1 MPEMSFAVRWPDGT
15 VRDYYSPSL
24 VIHDH
29 LTVGERLSVTEFH
42 RRATDALT
50 EAGERV
56 RARYGFLC
64 SSAADTAAQVDSA
77 SRAHPG
83 AALVEVV
90 SMHPPLPS
98 ASQPSASQPSASQ
111 PSASPPPAQASPAP
125 DPQENP

>member
-29 LTVGERLSVTEFH
+29 LTVGDRLSVAEFR
-42 RRATDALT
+42 RRATDGLT

-56 RARYGFLC
+56 RERYGFLC
-64 SSAADTAAQVDSA
+64 SSAADTAARVASA

-83 AALVEVV
+83 DALVEVV

-98 ASQPSASQPSASQ
+98 ASPP
-111 PSASPPPAQASPAP
+111 PASPPPAQAPSASP
-125 DPQENP
+125 DPQEHS

>member
-1 MPEMSFAVRWPDGT
+1 MSFAVRWPDGS

-29 LTVGERLSVTEFH
+29 LAVGDRLSVTEFH

-64 SSAADTAAQVDSA
+64 SSAADTATRVTSA

-83 AALVEVV
+83 DALVEVV

-98 ASQPSASQPSASQ
+98 ASQPSAS
-111 PSASPPPAQASPAP
+111 PPPAQASSAAP
-125 DPQENP
+125 EPQEHP

>member
-1 MPEMSFAVRWPDGT
+1 MSFAVRWPDGT

-29 LTVGERLSVTEFH
+29 LTVGDRLSVAEFR
-42 RRATDALT
+42 RRATDGLT

-64 SSAADTAAQVDSA
+64 SSAADTAAQVASA

-83 AALVEVV
+83 EALVEVV
-90 SMHPPLPS
+90 SMHPPLPF
-98 ASQPSASQPSASQ
+98 ASQPSAYPSPAEA
-111 PSASPPPAQASPAP
+111 PSASP
-125 DPQENP
+125 DPQEHS